1 MSKYKKI
8 YLLLTFIVVILLN
21 LDVNAATYYAYGKKQ
36 GEAWPFNSQLV
47 TCFYNGGCFPTV
59 GNLAGVKERI
69 TTPHS
74 GLWDANGYYVKFF
87 TLFAPNAANANDAF
101 PTYCT
106 DADKAFPFHDSRTAF
121 TSGSRFINR
130 KGNDGAGVAYII
142 MHGYKAKANTTGYWN
157 NTTTKTNNPTKNQP
171 WYINYW
177 STQTAIWWYL
187 AEINNTKILTDAFMN
202 YCKSVYNESEGFQQS
217 TVGGGIWALVR
228 GALVH
233 KNEGTVDSLSL
244 TKEELTNPTNG
255 DFTLDNDGYLYSGYI
270 EASNP
275 NAVIN
280 NLTLSIASGTGF
292 EIVNASG
299 SVVTSVA
306 NNAKFRVRKLAS
318 NVTGS
323 ESVKIKV
330 SSAQNNIGNVVSYV
344 SGSSD
349 IQEMAVYED
358 GNFPTHKYLTLNLT
372 KNGCDLKFKV
382 INNKTNENVCSGTF
396 KIVDMNNQ
404 PVSDINGN
412 PIGDIVLSSNNCNP
426 SYQLPNGK
434 YKIKQVVVAQGYYNN
449 SGDVTV
455 DMETSCADEVIIRN
469 EPLCDIKIEIVDK
482 LTNEKICSGSV
493 VVKDSNGN
501 VAKDKDGNEVGRV
514 TLSDTKCGVTL
525 NLPHGNYQVVEETAP
540 TGYIINNET
549 YNINAETT
557 CPDKIIIKNE
567 PLCAIEIDVV
577 DKDTNEKVC
586 QGTLIVKDKDGN
598 IAKDKNGNEVGRVT
612 LSTDNCHVSLDVLK
626 GEYTV
631 FQETA
636 SDPYVKDTTIYTV
649 DTKTSCPVNLT
660 IPNDK
665 YYSIKILKKDRSN
678 DSNIKGAKLVLEDI
692 EGNIIKEFT
701 STSEGVIVDHLL
713 KGTYYLREIEAPKG
727 YKLNEEKMEI
737 EVGHDK
743 DYEVSYYNE
752 EILVPRTAANSFL
765 MVISVIA
772 GTFGISLLL
781 LSKRKKVLV
790 HE

>member
-1 MSKYKKI
+1 MSIKNIINSSLLFVLIFFLGFNVYATNYRPVRSNVMVIRDPNDNTITWPSHRWSSSDFCDNCEDSVMRNIFSKTDFGDHGIYYKYI
-8 YLLLTFIVVILLN
+8 EAFDGSGGTGTFELGFCTESTVRFPNEYGGSVTNFYKSDDVQVV
-21 LDVNAATYYAYGKKQ
+21 
-36 GEAWPFNSQLV
+36 
-47 TCFYNGGCFPTV
+47 
-59 GNLAGVKERI
+59 
-69 TTPHS
+69 
-74 GLWDANGYYVKFF
+74 
-87 TLFAPNAANANDAF
+87 
-101 PTYCT
+101 
-106 DADKAFPFHDSRTAF
+106 DK
-121 TSGSRFINR
+121 GI
-130 KGNDGAGVAYII
+130 AYII
-142 MHGYKAKANTTGYWN
+142 KNGFTIKFIKSSNSGNGTNDPYYKNRL
-157 NTTTKTNNPTKNQP
+157 
-171 WYINYW
+171 NYW
-177 STQTAIWWYL
+177 ITQFAIWWYTDGGIPNIQARTTKPEL
-187 AEINNTKILTDAFMN
+187 YNQIKALYDGAVAEKNGTTNTMLPILFVEDSKMVLEGDYYVSKLIELKYAEEGYTISVDNANFEVVDANNNPKTQFGLNEKFKVRINKNNVNDLTGVKITATTNTKTRYGN
-202 YCKSVYNESEGFQQS
+202 Q
-217 TVGGGIWALVR
+217 
-228 GALVH
+228 
-233 KNEGTVDSLSL
+233 
-244 TKEELTNPTNG
+244 
-255 DFTLDNDGYLYSGYI
+255 FTSSSIQNL
-270 EASNP
+270 
-275 NAVIN
+275 AVIHY
-280 NLTLSIASGTGF
+280 GT
-292 EIVNASG
+292 AQ
-299 SVVTSVA
+299 
-306 NNAKFRVRKLAS
+306 RK
-318 NVTGS
+318 
-323 ESVKIKV
+323 
-330 SSAQNNIGNVVSYV
+330 
-344 SGSSD
+344 
-349 IQEMAVYED
+349 
-358 GNFPTHKYLTLNLT
+358 PTLNLEIEE
-372 KNGCDLKFKV
+372 GCPLTFKV
-382 INNKTNENVCSGTF
+382 VNSKTNTNVCSGTF
-396 KIVDMNNQ
+396 KIVDINNQ

-434 YKIKQVVVAQGYYNN
+434 YKIKQVVVAPGYYNN

-493 VVKDSNGN
+493 IVKDSNGN
-501 VAKDKDGNEVGRV
+501 IAKDKDGNEVGRV

-631 FQETA
+631 LQETA
-636 SDPYVKDTTIYTV
+636 SNPYIKDTTIYTV
-649 DTKTSCPVNLT
+649 DTRTSCPVKLI

-678 DSNIKGAKLVLEDI
+678 DENIKGAKLVLEDI

-727 YKLNEEKMEI
+727 YKLNEEKTEI

-752 EILVPRTAANSFL
+752 EILVPRTSANSFL